1 MNAYSPMDQTVIHGS
16 RGNPTL
22 VLSLTLQTRNKTWKW
37 WKGSGTE
44 PNLTHAQ
51 QTTVYTLVEGLM
63 ESLEPKRTVN
73 AENPS
78 EIKGVSKMHAQCV
91 VARYNFCEDIII
103 YERIPCV
110 FVYELLVH

>member
-1 MNAYSPMDQTVIHGS
+1 MKDSHLALFVCA
-16 RGNPTL
+16 L
-22 VLSLTLQTRNKTWKW
+22 VMVDVAILL
-37 WKGSGTE
+37 
-44 PNLTHAQ
+44 
-51 QTTVYTLVEGLM
+51 VYTLVEGLM

-103 YERIPCV
+103 YERIPCD